1 MPESRS
7 DVSPVPGGE
16 VVVPPP
22 DLMAGSDGGG
32 RVWATRRDTI
42 LTILLWGAAIGIIV
56 WLLSHIV
63 QVVLLLSISAIIAFA
78 IAPITVVLERFLP
91 RFLAILV
98 VYVLALARQMPYP
111 YAEAKAL
118 STYGDLLVANGQP
131 ERARDQYEAALTI
144 LRSVGEVLYTERI
157 ERALAE
163 IRQ

>member
-1 MPESRS
+1 
-7 DVSPVPGGE
+7 
-16 VVVPPP
+16 
-22 DLMAGSDGGG
+22 
-32 RVWATRRDTI
+32 

-131 ERARDQYEAALTI
+131 KRARNQYNAALAI
-144 LRSVGEVLYTERI
+144 LRPLGEVPYTERI
-157 ERALAE
+157 EQALATQPLR
-163 IRQ
+163 ILPCCAAAAARPTPGTRARHTSLRCSRGSRQMLATS